1 MPVHIQPLA
10 MIIVITC
17 VVLIINWARQN
28 LAFEIMQSD
37 NNLSLKSNDK
47 LEKLLES
54 DVYKENVQFW
64 DRAWGGVKT
73 AYTQMP
79 ELLYLPWIPEKLK
92 EKKAETV
99 LDLGCGSGWLSI
111 FLARHDYK
119 VTGIDV
125 SQHAIE
131 LGLEWAKKEKLNIEF
146 LACDIAQVPF
156 TESSFQAIVANSI
169 FEHFPLAATKEI
181 FKIMK
186 TILVPGGV
194 FIACFD
200 EVGMGAGEY
209 FKLEDETHVYT
220 DKARKGM
227 LLRNYSD
234 DELESLLQDWDIE
247 TITPVKN
254 GSRFV
259 VATNK

>member
-1 MPVHIQPLA
+1 MKS
-10 MIIVITC
+10 
-17 VVLIINWARQN
+17 
-28 LAFEIMQSD
+28 E
-37 NNLSLKSNDK
+37 NNLSLKSNSK

-54 DVYKENVQFW
+54 DVYKENVEFW

-79 ELLYLPWIPEKLK
+79 ELPYLPWIPENLK
-92 EKKAETV
+92 ENNVQSV
-99 LDLGCGSGWLSI
+99 LDLGCGSGWLSV
-111 FLARHDYK
+111 FLARHGFS

-125 SQHAIE
+125 SLKAIE
-131 LGLEWAKKEKLNIEF
+131 LAEDWAKKESLDIKFSAL
-146 LACDIAQVPF
+146 DIAQVPF
-156 TESSFQAIVANSI
+156 EENSFDAIVANSI
-169 FEHFPLAATKEI
+169 FEHFPFDASKEI
-181 FKIMK
+181 FKILK
-186 TILVPGGV
+186 SILADQGLL
-194 FIACFD
+194 IACFD

-234 DELESLLQDWDIE
+234 AELEELLSDWNME
-247 TITPVKN
+247 AITPIKN

-259 VATNK
+259 IAKA